1 MKEYEFKTT
10 MVGGKC
16 HAVAPDGSKTVPFP
30 STKAH
35 NEREALRREFHI
47 MELEMQFDKLIAW
60 LMDAPLDSAEYEGK
74 VAELHQLEVKM
85 KQLVTLPDTA
95 LNCIAEKSINDI
107 KYGRV

>member
-16 HAVAPDGSKTVPFP
+16 HAVAPDGKTVPFP

-35 NEREALRREFHI
+35 NEREALRREFQI
-47 MELEMQFDKLIAW
+47 MELEMKFDKLIAW